1 MRGRALAM
9 TVILALLILSAAPSQ
24 LNEDPSPSESVSND
38 STFDLLFVGNSY
50 TSNNQLNVRV
60 ENLISASGFTP
71 EVQALTSGGK
81 TLAWHGEQAETEGS
95 EWFTSLRTPHDYVIL
110 QDQSQV
116 PGFPTSSSYWQDSME
131 GARICLLYTS
141 PSPRDA

>member
-50 TSNNQLNVRV
+50 TSNNQLNVR
-60 ENLISASGFTP
+60 
-71 EVQALTSGGK
+71 
-81 TLAWHGEQAETEGS
+81 
-95 EWFTSLRTPHDYVIL
+95 LRI
-110 QDQSQV
+110 
-116 PGFPTSSSYWQDSME
+116 
-131 GARICLLYTS
+131 
-141 PSPRDA
+141 